1 MQSFHTVRKRTCC
14 RGKRVGRMQ
23 QAISVQAGNI
33 EDSVASQ
40 AASRVA
46 SPVETT
52 RVGELDALRG
62 LAALGV
68 VAFHY
73 TTFYQQEQGHLQPLG
88 FGFPAGN
95 YGVHLFFLI
104 SGFVIFMTLERTRSA
119 LDFAVSRF
127 SRLFPAYWAAMAITI
142 AVVYSIG
149 LPMQRIPAIDLAI
162 NLTMLQEV
170 LGYMHLDG
178 SYWTLQVELFF
189 YLQMLFWCMLGQ
201 LKRIRWIIAAWL
213 MMAVIYA
220 LTSQRHLHFSYTLRE
235 LLLLRHIPFFALG
248 ILFYCLY
255 AGSGDRRANIAM
267 IALSLV
273 AIGVSYAPA
282 YLAAGMVCCAIF
294 ALFVGG
300 KLRWLRAAPFVF
312 LGVVSYS
319 LYLLHQAVGFA
330 LIHRLEAAGVPSLAA
345 VVATAL
351 VTLALAAA
359 LTYGVERPAMRGI
372 RRWWQGRRRPVHAVI
387 SDPLRRT

>member
-1 MQSFHTVRKRTCC
+1 
-14 RGKRVGRMQ
+14 MQ
-23 QAISVQAGNI
+23 QGISVQAGNI
-33 EDSVASQ
+33 EDS
-40 AASRVA
+40 AASPVA
-46 SPVETT
+46 SPVETP

-119 LDFAVSRF
+119 MDFAVSRF
-127 SRLFPAYWAAMAITI
+127 SRLFPAYWAAMAITA
-142 AVVYSIG
+142 AVVYTIG
-149 LPMQRIPAIDLAI
+149 LPIQRIPAIDLAV
-162 NLTMLQEV
+162 NLTMLQEI
-170 LGYMHLDG
+170 LGFTHLDG

-213 MMAVIYA
+213 IMAVIYA

-273 AIGVSYAPA
+273 AIGVSYAPT
-282 YLAAGMVCCAIF
+282 YLVAGLACSAIF
-294 ALFVGG
+294 ALFVAG

-312 LGVVSYS
+312 LGAISYS
-319 LYLLHQAVGFA
+319 LYLLHQAIGFA
-330 LIHRLEAAGVPSLAA
+330 LIHRLEAAGVSSLAA

-351 VTLALAAA
+351 LLMALATA
-359 LTYGVERPAMRGI
+359 LTYGLERPAMRGI
-372 RRWWQGRRRPVHAVI
+372 RRWWQGRRRPAHAAI